1 MKNKPFTSL
10 LLLFLLGSL
19 VLFGAGCS
27 KKTVVPP
34 GVDGETG
41 STLSGG
47 KDIHYP
53 PAEEGGYSEENL
65 PAVGTLDDTNMEDTT
80 VSGSNGAAE
89 TVAPEDQTMEYKQV
103 HGRSSANL
111 FPIYF
116 DFDQAGIKPDM
127 EDILIQNARYI
138 QSIPGTTIIIEGNSD
153 ERGTNEYNLA
163 LGERRAINTRQFLIN
178 LGVDPVRI
186 RTLSFG
192 EEKPLFL
199 EQNEESYRLNRRA
212 DFVVK

>member
-1 MKNKPFTSL
+1 MNKNFHTTL
-10 LLLFLLGSL
+10 LLSLLLGSL

-34 GVDGETG
+34 GIDGETG

-47 KDIHYP
+47 KDINYP
-53 PAEEGGYSEENL
+53 PAQGGEYSEENL
-65 PAVGTLDDTNMEDTT
+65 PTVGTLDDTEMENTT
-80 VSGSNGAAE
+80 VGETGPPGEGVPPANQTAE
-89 TVAPEDQTMEYKQV
+89 YRQV

-111 FPIYF
+111 LPIYF